1 MILRSPLCIFIL
13 IFFLYLSRIQSI
25 SILSSSSIEKCIND
39 NPSGNIKCSS
49 KIILSLTIQNAEL
62 QGSDYIE
69 TTLNQI
75 TDNDGNTQKLVSPIK
90 ITFSKTPVEVIY
102 PATYYQDFNYGPKEK
117 IISTT
122 SLKCKDS
129 NTESNPTCGWA
140 MSNGER
146 IPYSQGFCCSCSFLS
161 LSDSIKR
168 GTKCDGILETKASA
182 HCMVYDEL
190 WYSAYKVDKY
200 KIDYKIEIILTD
212 IKDNKIISTL
222 ELSPQNIISIDD
234 NKNILVKLIG
244 DFLPNDLFP
253 RDLSNKFLLIPTS
266 PKNHINVKQGTY
278 NWMLVDKTK
287 FSLDGNECDKIGVGF
302 KAFNSQSEKCNV
314 ESGSCLKN
322 QIYHLYQSDIQKIQK
337 NENPEYLLK
346 YDRIYKYNFK
356 TEEFY
361 SRSFSYYLSGNI
373 NTLITLEINADIL
386 KFVTNVSAG
395 KIIHLNVSDFMAM
408 SEDGYFEVGVMN
420 TGFFIAQYILIY
432 ECNSNIIKISSD
444 EISLKPDESKY
455 FNKSVFTNTKSGQEN
470 KCAIIL
476 KNSLGETIDMKIISF
491 NTTDEVAI
499 NSQNISVTNDSVEG
513 IFRESNSDFSCE
525 ALCTKVADFSC
536 YIENSCWVLMMERLL
551 IIFCFILILAIF
563 VKVVNKIFCC
573 CKYIKKIFCCCLC
586 NSKKKKNKK
595 VESSDE

>member
-25 SILSSSSIEKCIND
+25 SIISSSSIEKCIND

-102 PATYYQDFNYGPKEK
+102 PATYLQDFNYGPKEK

-129 NTESNPTCGWA
+129 NTELNPTCGWA

-182 HCMVYDEL
+182 HCMVYNEL

-222 ELSPQNIISIDD
+222 ELNESINFFISI
-234 NKNILVKLIG
+234 
-244 DFLPNDLFP
+244 
-253 RDLSNKFLLIPTS
+253 
-266 PKNHINVKQGTY
+266 
-278 NWMLVDKTK
+278 
-287 FSLDGNECDKIGVGF
+287 GF
-302 KAFNSQSEKCNV
+302 
-314 ESGSCLKN
+314 
-322 QIYHLYQSDIQKIQK
+322 
-337 NENPEYLLK
+337 
-346 YDRIYKYNFK
+346 
-356 TEEFY
+356 
-361 SRSFSYYLSGNI
+361 
-373 NTLITLEINADIL
+373 
-386 KFVTNVSAG
+386 
-395 KIIHLNVSDFMAM
+395 
-408 SEDGYFEVGVMN
+408 
-420 TGFFIAQYILIY
+420 
-432 ECNSNIIKISSD
+432 
-444 EISLKPDESKY
+444 
-455 FNKSVFTNTKSGQEN
+455 
-470 KCAIIL
+470 
-476 KNSLGETIDMKIISF
+476 
-491 NTTDEVAI
+491 
-499 NSQNISVTNDSVEG
+499 
-513 IFRESNSDFSCE
+513 
-525 ALCTKVADFSC
+525 
-536 YIENSCWVLMMERLL
+536 
-551 IIFCFILILAIF
+551 
-563 VKVVNKIFCC
+563 
-573 CKYIKKIFCCCLC
+573 
-586 NSKKKKNKK
+586 
-595 VESSDE
+595 

>member
-25 SILSSSSIEKCIND
+25 SIISSSSIEKCIND

-62 QGSDYIE
+62 QGSDSIE

-75 TDNDGNTQKLVSPIK
+75 TDNDGNTQKLASPIK

-102 PATYYQDFNYGPKEK
+102 PATYFQDFNYGPKEK

-146 IPYSQGFCCSCSFLS
+146 IPYSQGFCCACSFLS
-161 LSDSIKR
+161 LSDSIMR

-234 NKNILVKLIG
+234 NQNILVKLIG
-244 DFLPNDLFP
+244 DFLPGDLFP
-253 RDLSNKFLLIPTS
+253 RDLSNKLLLIPTS
-266 PKNHINVKQGTY
+266 PKNHINVKQGTH
-278 NWMLVDKTK
+278 NWMLVDKTR

-314 ESGSCLKN
+314 ESGSCLNN
-322 QIYHLYQSDIQKIQK
+322 QIYHLYQSDLQKIQK
-337 NENPEYLLK
+337 NQNPEYLLK
-346 YDRIYKYNFK
+346 YDRIYKYNLK
-356 TEEFY
+356 TEEFD

-476 KNSLGETIDMKIISF
+476 KNSLGETIDMKII
-491 NTTDEVAI
+491 
-499 NSQNISVTNDSVEG
+499 
-513 IFRESNSDFSCE
+513 
-525 ALCTKVADFSC
+525 
-536 YIENSCWVLMMERLL
+536 YI
-551 IIFCFILILAIF
+551 I
-563 VKVVNKIFCC
+563 
-573 CKYIKKIFCCCLC
+573 
-586 NSKKKKNKK
+586 
-595 VESSDE
+595 